1 MVSPRVKALLAAASL
16 PNFSIR
22 PSGLYVKTPENPAFI
37 PHIEGL
43 SAGSGVNAKWGSIW
57 SWLQTLQLES
67 VPERQYASAAKSYAK
82 GVGKDP
88 DSYVP
93 VFDNLKRAAYQCP
106 VYSLLPVLDE
116 QGRALK
122 SADGQPELSEAKSCA
137 AAGCRA
143 CWLAKSTPI
152 TYGYH

>member
-1 MVSPRVKALLAAASL
+1 
-16 PNFSIR
+16 
-22 PSGLYVKTPENPAFI
+22 
-37 PHIEGL
+37 
-43 SAGSGVNAKWGSIW
+43 
-57 SWLQTLQLES
+57 
-67 VPERQYASAAKSYAK
+67 
-82 GVGKDP
+82 
-88 DSYVP
+88 
-93 VFDNLKRAAYQCP
+93 

-122 SADGQPELSEAKSCA
+122 GADGQPKLSEAKSCA